1 MAGSLFSGDVL
12 MLGRSKALRMDGRRK
27 QSVAWGRG
35 RMDVDAVVARY

>member
-1 MAGSLFSGDVL
+1 LVAGGVL
-12 MLGRSKALRMDGRRK
+12 MVGRSKALRMLGRRK